1 MEKKLV
7 LNTDETIIRRSQEIG
22 YGSTL
27 SRSNNELI
35 LTSQAVILMKKNL
48 FGKVSDIIRF
58 PLSDIVISN
67 NQAQVRLGQKDIVTP
82 TLDIYFKTGL
92 ESFRFQWEDEVK
104 EWANQINALLT
115 GQAGLYK
122 SEDWVAELTEMSDA
136 FNGAVRSAK
145 KVLGIKSTEQASCKC
160 PACGASIT
168 GTVGETIRCP
178 YCGSYYTF
186 E

>member
-1 MEKKLV
+1 
-7 LNTDETIIRRSQEIG
+7 
-22 YGSTL
+22 
-27 SRSNNELI
+27 
-35 LTSQAVILMKKNL
+35 
-48 FGKVSDIIRF
+48 
-58 PLSDIVISN
+58 
-67 NQAQVRLGQKDIVTP
+67 
-82 TLDIYFKTGL
+82 
-92 ESFRFQWEDEVK
+92 
-104 EWANQINALLT
+104 
-115 GQAGLYK
+115 
-122 SEDWVAELTEMSDA
+122 MSDA

>member
-22 YGSTL
+22 YGSSL

-82 TLDIYFKTGL
+82 TLDIYFKT
-92 ESFRFQWEDEVK
+92 S
-104 EWANQINALLT
+104 
-115 GQAGLYK
+115 LYK